1 MPPKQHSRDNAPPV
15 EGRKKQPPQVT
26 QEKPATRKKAQAQ
39 AHAKH
44 KHKEGTAPNLTPPSN
59 TTTTPSKTWLKKQ
72 KYAAAAARSR
82 QQHLNE
88 PDHVREQ

>member
-26 QEKPATRKKAQAQ
+26 QEKPATREKAQAQAQ

-59 TTTTPSKTWLKKQ
+59 TTTPSKTWLKKQ

-82 QQHLNE
+82 Q
-88 PDHVREQ
+88 